1 MIVDLLKEGP
11 RLHVVANLRQL
22 DAHGVR
28 TVPRL
33 LQEAARVRQD
43 ADERVAVF
51 ATGGTVRDG
60 DDEERLLELVR
71 ARRVEQERLK
81 DLLVEGL
88 QRGSVT
94 GLARASGE
102 EQGWGTD
109 RSEGREAAEA
119 DLADERDGLLLRLDA
134 VALHICS

>member
-1 MIVDLLKEGP
+1 MIVDLLEEGP

-88 QRGSVT
+88 QYGSV
-94 GLARASGE
+94 
-102 EQGWGTD
+102 
-109 RSEGREAAEA
+109 
-119 DLADERDGLLLRLDA
+119 
-134 VALHICS
+134 